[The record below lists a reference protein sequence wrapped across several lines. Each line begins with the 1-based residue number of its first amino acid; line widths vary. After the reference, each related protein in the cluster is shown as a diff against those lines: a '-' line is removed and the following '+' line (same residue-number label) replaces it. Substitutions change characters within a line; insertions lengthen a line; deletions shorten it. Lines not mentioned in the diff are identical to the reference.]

1 MGRKR
6 INGEASIL
14 VRLPPGDE
22 ERVEAVLE
30 PSESKAEFGRKA
42 VEREIRR
49 REKLKPK
56 EPNP

>member
-56 EPNP
+56 KD

>member
-6 INGEASIL
+6 INGEGAIL

-22 ERVEAVLE
+22 ERVVAVLE

-49 REKLKPK
+49 REKIKPK
-56 EPNP
+56 DLR